1 MLSVY
6 DYGVIGFYFLFMLV
20 IGWVCRRFIANT
32 SDYFRGGGKVLW
44 WMAGS
49 SAFML
54 QFSAW
59 TFTGGAGKAYQ
70 DGPIIL
76 AIYLGNALGFFFNY
90 LLFAPRFRQMRVVT
104 GMQAVRLRFG
114 ATNEQFF
121 TWLQI
126 PLGILY
132 AGIWLFGLSTFISS
146 AFGVGV
152 GSTIVGTGLIVLVIA
167 VLGGSWAVVAGDFVQ
182 MLILMPV
189 TIVAAV
195 LAISHV
201 GGLDNF
207 LARAP
212 HHHFALTEGC
222 RSQILYL
229 WIIAILVKQCI
240 STNTLMEASRYLS
253 VKDTRHARRAALLG
267 MVLFIIGP
275 LVWFIPPMVS
285 AITHPDLHALFP
297 KMRNPADGAYVAA
310 CFDVMPNGMIG
321 LLISGIFAATMSA
334 MDGGLNKNAGVFVK
348 NFYQVVLR
356 PGAKETELLLAA
368 KLTTFGLGLLVILAA
383 LAFNVGTRQNLFNLM
398 QNYGGLVVLPY
409 SVPLVLGVLI
419 KRAPGWA
426 GWTTV
431 VVGFATSWLGNHFL
445 TPQWIAR
452 VMSWPEL
459 SRREGG
465 DWTLLLGV
473 LLNATVCAAWFLGS
487 CYFSRRRPAEEKARV
502 DQFFKQ
508 MATPIDFQK
517 EMGEGNDAVQFHTLG
532 LLCLIYGS
540 FIALMLVIPNPAG
553 GRLGILFCMVCMMG
567 TGGLLYWRGKRMQRA
582 APVAGGAG
590 GKPEETESPMQLAG
604 GKDDLAAARPD
615 AQQRVPAKNDR

>member
-6 DYGVIGFYFLFMLV
+6 DYCVIAFYFLFMLL

-44 WMAGS
+44 WMVGS

-54 QFSAW
+54 SFSAW

-76 AIYLGNALGFFFNY
+76 VIYLGNALGFFLNF

-114 ATNEQFF
+114 AANEQFF

-132 AGIWLFGLSTFISS
+132 AGIWLYGLSTFISS
-146 AFGVGV
+146 AFGVGL
-152 GSTIVGTGLIVLVIA
+152 GPTIVVTGLVVLVIA
-167 VLGGSWAVVAGDFVQ
+167 VLGGSWAVVAGDFIQ

-189 TIVAAV
+189 TIVAAF
-195 LAISHV
+195 LAVAHV
-201 GGLDNF
+201 GGLGSF
-207 LARAP
+207 LEKIP
-212 HHHFALTEGC
+212 HRHFAFTEGC
-222 RSQILYL
+222 RSQLLYL
-229 WIIAILVKQCI
+229 WIIALLIKQCI

-253 VKDTRHARRAALLG
+253 VKDTRNARRAALLG
-267 MVLFIIGP
+267 MGLFIIGP

-285 AITHPDLHALFP
+285 AITHPDLHVVFP
-297 KMRNPADGAYVAA
+297 NVKNPGDAAYVAA

-356 PGAKETELLLAA
+356 PGAREGELLFAA
-368 KLTTFGLGLLVILAA
+368 KLTTFFFGLLVILAA
-383 LAFNVGTRQNLFNLM
+383 MVFSLHTRVDLFSLM

-419 KRAPGWA
+419 RRAPAWA
-426 GWTTV
+426 GWSTV
-431 VVGFATSWLGNHFL
+431 LIGFTISLLSYKFL
-445 TPQWIAR
+445 TPDWLDR
-452 VMSWPEL
+452 VMGWTPL
-459 SRREGG
+459 TKREGG
-465 DWTLLLGV
+465 DWVLLLGV
-473 LLNATVCAAWFLGS
+473 LLNTTVCAVWFLGS
-487 CYFSRRRPAEEKARV
+487 CWFSNRRPAEEQERV
-502 DQFFKQ
+502 NQFFKQ
-508 MATPIDFQK
+508 MTTPVDFQK
-517 EMGEGNDAVQFHTLG
+517 EMGAGNDAAQCHTLG
-532 LLCLIYGS
+532 RLCLIYGS
-540 FIALMLVIPNPAG
+540 FMALMLIIPNPLA
-553 GRLGILFCMVCMMG
+553 GRLGILFCMGCMMG
-567 TGGLLYWRGKRMQRA
+567 TGGVLYWIGRRQKQA
-582 APVAGGAG
+582 ASQSAEPQVPPSAAVETSS
-590 GKPEETESPMQLAG
+590 KPL
-604 GKDDLAAARPD
+604 R
-615 AQQRVPAKNDR
+615 

>member
-6 DYGVIGFYFLFMLV
+6 DYCVIGFYFAFMLV

-44 WMAGS
+44 WMVGS

-54 QFSAW
+54 SFSAW

-76 AIYLGNALGFFFNY
+76 VIYLGNALGFFFNY

-114 ATNEQFF
+114 AANEQFF

-132 AGIWLFGLSTFISS
+132 AGIWLYGLSTFISS
-146 AFGVGV
+146 AFDVGI
-152 GSTIVGTGLIVLVIA
+152 GSTILATGAVVVVIA
-167 VLGGSWAVVAGDFVQ
+167 VLGGSWAVVAGDFIQ

-201 GGLDNF
+201 GGLRSFFDHV
-207 LARAP
+207 P
-212 HHHFALTEGC
+212 HRHFAFTEEC
-222 RSQILYL
+222 RGQILFL
-229 WIIAILVKQCI
+229 WCIAIVLKQCI

-253 VKDTRHARRAALLG
+253 VKDTNHARRAALLG
-267 MVLFIIGP
+267 MALFIIGP
-275 LVWFIPPMVS
+275 LVWFVPPMVS

-297 KMRNPADGAYVAA
+297 AMKNPADAAYVAA
-310 CFDVMPNGMIG
+310 CFDVMPNGMAG

-334 MDGGLNKNAGVFVK
+334 MDGGLNKNAGAFIK

-356 PGAKETELLLAA
+356 PGAKEPALLFAA
-368 KLTTFGLGLLVILAA
+368 KLTTFVFGALVIAA
-383 LAFNVGTRQNLFNLM
+383 ASIFNRANHEDLFNLM
-398 QNYGGLVVLPY
+398 QKYGGLVVLPY

-419 KRAPGWA
+419 KRAPAWA

-431 VVGFATSWLGNHFL
+431 VVGLVTSWLGNQFL

-452 VMSWPEL
+452 VMGWREL
-459 SRREGG
+459 SLREGN

-473 LLNATVCAAWFLGS
+473 LLNAAVCAAWFLGS
-487 CYFSRRRPAEEKARV
+487 CWFANRRPAEEKERV

-508 MATPIDFQK
+508 MTTPVDFQK
-517 EMGEGNDAVQFHTLG
+517 EMGAGNDAAQFRTLG
-532 LLCLIYGS
+532 LLCLVYGS
-540 FIALMLVIPNPAG
+540 FIALMLVIPNPLS

-567 TGGLLYWRGKRMQRA
+567 TGAVLYWLGERRKRSAIATA
-582 APVAGGAG
+582 AMPDERKEVEPALKPGAKAG
-590 GKPEETESPMQLAG
+590 
-604 GKDDLAAARPD
+604 AR
-615 AQQRVPAKNDR
+615 VG